1 MNLNP
6 DAVLSRLSKYTIK
19 LGDLNREFVKLNIDL
34 AEKEKDY
41 RVAKAQKE
49 LELRS
54 GGYPATLITDL
65 AKGDEK
71 VALLMLARD
80 LAKALVEA
88 KRIEIYSV
96 RDCISVEQSS
106 LNWLKVE
113 YNSGGNQ

>member
-6 DAVLSRLSKYTIK
+6 DSVLNRLSKYTVK
-19 LGDLNREFVKLNIDL
+19 LGELNREFVKLSVDL
-34 AEKEKDY
+34 ANKEAEY
-41 RVAKAQKE
+41 RKAKAKKIM
-49 LELRS
+49 LLKNDGMS
-54 GGYPATLITDL
+54 VTLIADL
-65 AKGDEK
+65 VKGDDS
-71 VALLMLARD
+71 VAMLMLARD